1 MRQLRVILVTWALA
15 GLGAGLG
22 IGLGKWFGR
31 QGVFLGAMVGAT
43 LAILYAM
50 KLLVSIHW
58 FDGDRRRGGTIGAL
72 CGLAIA
78 APLASI
84 FLNLNLMIV
93 AVLVASITGVG
104 VLAGAGWRAAR

>member
-1 MRQLRVILVTWALA
+1 MRQMRVILVTWALA

-22 IGLGKWFGR
+22 AVLGEWSGR

-50 KLLVSIHW
+50 KLLVSVKW
-58 FDGDRRRGGTIGAL
+58 FDGDHRRGGTIGAL
-72 CGLAIA
+72 CGLALA
-78 APLASI
+78 APLVRM
-84 FLNLNLMIV
+84 NLDSPALV
-93 AVLVASITGVG
+93 VLVASITGIG

>member
-22 IGLGKWFGR
+22 IGLGRWFGR
-31 QGVFLGAMVGAT
+31 QAVFLGAMVGAT

-72 CGLAIA
+72 CGLALA
-78 APLASI
+78 APLASM
-84 FLNLNLMIV
+84 NLDSPVLV
-93 AVLVASITGVG
+93 VLVASITGVG